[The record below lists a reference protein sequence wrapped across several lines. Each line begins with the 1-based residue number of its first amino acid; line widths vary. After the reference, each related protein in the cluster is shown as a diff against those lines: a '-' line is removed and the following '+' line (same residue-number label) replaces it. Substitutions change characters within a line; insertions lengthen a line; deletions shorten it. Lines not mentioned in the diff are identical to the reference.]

1 MATASVLTR
10 PSYYIDYDDTS
21 LQTLG
26 LVSAIGINAYT
37 DDTGDAQ
44 NLTIGAS
51 RNVNVEAVDGVNL
64 VFNSN
69 NNVGLWN
76 YVDTNGVITSNEVLK
91 IHSDSDNTYIS
102 ASNRELILTGADSN
116 STTTVSKTTFTETLN
131 YQVVTTTSPGMF
143 LDTSVVVNSNL
154 QVTTDIVGYQNIVAS
169 GNVFSSTV
177 NWYKNYTPSSS
188 NNYKA
193 QTAYGMYINDFDQ
206 LEIIKF
212 EKFGTSNIS
221 TSQKRVG
228 VYGTDTGSTRYISD
242 VNSNQVIAQFNNI
255 FTLATTGNYTI
266 GYVDGY
272 TNNQPGGVNTGGGSG
287 GGGSDWTSF
296 SNDIYIKSLIKTVG
310 GTVGGVLRVNNNT
323 YVMSNLGV
331 GTATPS
337 APLHVVGQSLFGGAL
352 VPTVDVTYD
361 LGTSNARWR
370 DLFLSGNTIN
380 LGGTKIGLDAN
391 SNVAFKDASDNLKK
405 IIVDEIQIGSDAS
418 TPLFIKKNPTTGGVS
433 FVSGGVET
441 TAGGATVWATWSTN
455 VYLMSSNVGIGKSN
469 AAYALDV
476 NGAVNAVTYCNLFET
491 SLTSTSA
498 VKAATASNLTLS
510 YNLAT
515 SASNVAYATSNY
527 SFALLDTSL
536 TSTSAVKAATA
547 SNLTVTYN
555 LGVSAS
561 NRAFGLTG
569 TRWSAT
575 ASNIYIGTNSNV
587 GIGTTTPAYPLHV
600 VGAIYATGDITAFS
614 DIRVK
619 DNLVVIDSAL
629 DKLSQLSGYT
639 YTRTDFEALREAEG
653 TKHMGL
659 IAQEVKEVLPEI
671 VVHDANTDMY
681 AVNYGS
687 MAAVFVEAV
696 KELSTQVAELK
707 AKVDAL
713 SA

>member
-26 LVSAIGINAYT
+26 LVSAIGISAYK
-37 DDTGDAQ
+37 DDNDVTQ

-51 RNVNVEAVDGVNL
+51 KNVNVEAVDGVNL
-64 VFNSN
+64 IFNSN
-69 NNVGLWN
+69 NDVRLWN
-76 YVDTNGVITSNEVLK
+76 YVDTAGVITSNEVLK
-91 IHSDSDNTYIS
+91 IRSDSDNTYIS

-228 VYGTDTGSTRYISD
+228 VYGTDTGATRYISD

-272 TNNQPGGVNTGGGSG
+272 TNNQPGGVNTGGG

-337 APLHVVGQSLFGGAL
+337 APLHVVGQSLFGGDL

-380 LGGTKIGLDAN
+380 LGGTKISLDAN
-391 SNVAFKDASDNLKK
+391 SNVAFMDASNNLKK
-405 IIVDEIQIGSDAS
+405 VIVDEIQIGSDAS
-418 TPLFIKKNPTTGGVS
+418 TPLRIKKDPTTGGISFVS
-433 FVSGGVET
+433 VSGGVET
-441 TAGGATVWATWSTN
+441 TAGGASAWATWDSN

-476 NGAVNAVTYCNLFET
+476 NGAVNAVGYCNLFDT
-491 SLTSTSA
+491 SLSSTSA

-510 YNLAT
+510 YNLA
-515 SASNVAYATSNY
+515 
-527 SFALLDTSL
+527 
-536 TSTSAVKAATA
+536 
-547 SNLTVTYN
+547 
-555 LGVSAS
+555 VSAS

-569 TRWSAT
+569 SQWSAT

-587 GIGTTTPAYPLHV
+587 GIGTSTPAYPLHV

-639 YTRTDFEALREAEG
+639 YTRTDFESLREAEG

-659 IAQEVKEVLPEI
+659 VAQEVKEVLPEI